1 MGNFCGKKP
10 QKSHFQYRDNMLPNM
25 IPNIND
31 DIINRLVD
39 QWQGS
44 VIAYFKQRFKQYANK
59 EDNSLD
65 QHDFIK
71 IFPQLAS
78 FPKNVKKK
86 AFDFFDRDRNGKVD
100 FKEFCQSL
108 SVCCKSDVNSKI
120 YLLYMLFDTDND
132 KYLSRNEVQT
142 MIKYCSHY
150 IFKIRASDHVVNN
163 SSTNKIVGNIEKE
176 SLDQQKLKQHQSQ
189 LDRLSVTQGNIAI
202 NDAYVA
208 TDNIKI
214 LSKTA
219 SKELGLAHDAAANN
233 TQDKNQ
239 KQQQKSQKEIQK
251 KQQILIEQ
259 QEKETLAYLFNK
271 KQDKIGYQ
279 TFYNWAIDYFNVE
292 EFFLMFEL
300 VPDPLLEREIIRSI
314 IKEEGQI
321 DSQINKVMSEYR
333 QKQQLEEQSQVR
345 NGNQTN
351 IQEASK
357 NNKKNSN
364 GSLKQQQAKVGNS
377 FEKLLQKERF
387 TETIY
392 VVSWK
397 WWFMWRYYINYAY
410 KIKKMNTHNQ
420 QKMFKNTHF
429 NAQEAVLS
437 QQDKNSTNAV
447 NYNDLKNNSPP
458 GIGLNLIS
466 EAANSMQEKG
476 NLTNSNNNIANKLQ
490 INQQKGVGVIGEEQN
505 DRQLNDFSNIANNDS
520 LYRSQEQFDQNSNSP
535 AFSPQQRDSN
545 HSRNSM
551 VDLEFNNS
559 IPSERQEEQK
569 VKYHLKPNAFKNNL
583 EINARNLQEN
593 EIHFD
598 ISHQNQVRGH
608 YQHQN
613 QQYNSNKILGGEED
627 IISDHNLFR
636 PYSPSKVNHDL
647 NNFGQAHQ
655 NVKNMYAE
663 KVEQIQKNENQD
675 NKRQGD
681 DGLQSFQGIQN
692 NHNQPQESQVRSV
705 SHHHQFQ
712 QQGSFFTPRQSQQQ
726 NQNYQQETSGNKQI
740 YFSNAAAD
748 KHLLNYNSNTQRD
761 INDSELF
768 QNPNWN
774 NQQYDNSQN
783 NSPSKHKGII
793 NPQQVQT
800 QKIEQFEDQHQ
811 NLFNYQGGQQLLN
824 FPDTPSSVPGLGL
837 VLPQSIRNDNNQDGN
852 FQDKAK
858 HQVETHNFVA
868 HQNETELISQNNSNV
883 QQQQDNKQQQYNI
896 SQRQAQDKQNDN
908 QTIYNE
914 VLHPETRGMNTS
926 IVQMF
931 QQSQVYQQQQQQY
944 QNQLE
949 KANSVN
955 DGLDLMQIEQS
966 ERVEIG
972 QSPQDHVQLYIQKS
986 VYAGQNQSERNKPTI
1001 NPNIQGNMN
1010 QITNKNDQQSSQQ
1023 QQSKNGDQPSTL
1035 FSQIKFNIC
1044 KPLQGLKG
1052 ETHDLISQDDLSKSN
1067 IAAATN
1073 KHINNNINNQ
1083 VEQSQFAKEYQNN
1096 AQPELLNQTSTSPKK
1111 SDEPSSPQKQQNI
1124 IDVNL
1129 TTILTTQNNIQKSN
1143 QINLNTVHIPTD
1155 KMLHDDYMDEFDKGI
1170 QNTEEFGDHE
1180 EEEDHKKV
1188 NDDRLRFQQYSGHN
1202 LGDRP
1207 TQIDNTDIEGEFQGE
1222 LQKNILKN
1230 NDYVIIPEKA
1240 WEKLFSWYS
1249 GGPTFKRKRIV
1260 DIQKNYKTV
1269 ELYPPLVIGYK
1280 CRKNGEI
1287 NYDSRQELM
1296 VSSWKT
1302 LKEVMKKFQKYFKS
1316 EKQEDILYYK
1326 KMGSYW
1332 NKATDLD
1339 KTMIVDLQ
1347 IESGT
1352 IFLFLTKA
1360 IEEKFLEKQ
1369 KLKTSIKGGI
1379 NTFTEIL
1386 DTYEVGDRI
1395 CVFHPSERIEK
1406 KGYIF
1411 SIKNDTIQIHFK
1423 RESYR
1428 NDIIFEKKKLE
1439 NYLKQESNQVSQLN
1453 IDQSITHL
1461 NNHIKYNP
1469 KMIGL
1474 ANLGNTC
1481 FINCIIQFLVHTP
1494 FFRQYLL
1501 DEIYRDSIKENIIVN
1516 QSQNPQS
1523 ANANQATGNLN
1534 NQAVPNVN
1542 SVYSN
1547 NNSSGIYKDQ
1557 YPQNQGN
1564 TQEQQ
1569 ISLIHELS
1577 QLAKYLKQKPYN
1589 DIYDPVKPESLK
1601 KSIDKLMPNFSG
1613 HEQHDAQE
1621 FLQGF
1626 LDKLND
1632 EIKIKKLV
1640 NLNKPEENSNNNTN
1654 NVSAAATNGLANQTV
1669 TKQYTKT
1676 ASNGTTQPLQ
1686 LKKDTFSNNKDITTL
1701 AKQTQSKY
1709 VYEENFTTQPPQFPP
1724 EPISNLPLQPA
1735 VSSQLHTDQ
1744 ITETNQNNKRES
1756 GDKLENQQN
1765 TKPQQVY
1772 QEFSI
1777 IKDVYMGQTINTIEC
1792 SVCGNV
1798 NHKYE
1803 DFFTISLPLPIKNEI
1818 LYEVTYVPR
1827 INKGILKPIKKYGIK
1842 LHRSATYGDFQQAFY
1857 KTSRI
1862 NPQNVVFAEIFK
1874 NYNFKSFYLIDPN
1887 IPMRNL
1893 GIRSNDEI
1901 TAFEVI
1907 NTNQLLEEETKSLYP
1922 HNYTISSQNK
1932 GLKEGDFVDYN
1943 YQSNGL
1949 SQWVHGQIER
1959 IAFAEQK
1966 NEQIV
1971 QLRLLD
1977 ENTKQF
1983 NHLYRFKNEQK
1994 RIMPFRTQIP
2004 FYPNQKGYVIFLVNR
2019 RKVNN
2024 TIERFGIPLCIII
2037 PGWLTWKE
2045 LHLMVFSQVKRCIDF
2060 NYLIKKYQTT
2070 TKAQTK
2076 QKIKSAK
2083 TQGYTQLG
2091 GELEEID
2098 FNNAAQTYQND
2109 DYRTKEK
2116 THQEQVQYVRE
2127 HRQKAPSFHGFGED
2141 QFQGNQINQDDEYIR
2156 NRKSLINYQQ
2166 TSDAYRISSKSP
2178 IKNKQQKDGEA
2189 PQLRPTVSDYQNIYK
2204 ANTSTFIHQY
2214 QENLQSNG
2222 YSNQNQDGNQNSQQ
2236 QNNLKNTI
2244 KQSANLEKNQK
2255 FESRNQQSQQYQ
2267 SLDEY
2272 YSAFNGEIKDS
2283 IDFLQSSYFPY
2294 KLRVIDQTTQR
2305 CIICDL
2311 PLIPDVTQK
2320 EICQGCEPPL
2330 IERPIFW
2337 DIKQLAFVFAIDWK
2351 DSLSFNPSS
2360 MVPQNDESYVDLKKQ
2375 KNEIKMGIPIQSCF
2389 DLFSAQEKVQLEC
2402 DVCKVN
2408 QLQTT
2413 MHLLHKLPNILI
2425 VFYSYYKLYQ
2435 KILFQK
2441 IHLSRFQ
2448 YQNGLFEKIDDL
2460 VNFPLK
2466 KLDLSKWVFKD
2477 NKLLQTQQ
2485 NSKQTQDNQNEIYD
2499 LFAVVNHLGNG
2510 HGGHYTSFVNVKE
2523 DGSELKDC
2531 WVNFDD
2537 EQVNY
2542 INQEEVL
2549 SNKGYLL
2556 IYKKKFSTSAIVN
2569 LTYKKL

>member
-120 YLLYMLFDTDND
+120 YLLYMLFDTDSD
-132 KYLSRNEVQT
+132 KYLSRNE
-142 MIKYCSHY
+142 
-150 IFKIRASDHVVNN
+150 IRTNDLVVNN
-163 SSTNKIVGNIEKE
+163 SSTNKIVGNIEKD
-176 SLDQQKLKQHQSQ
+176 SLDQQRLKQHQSQ
-189 LDRLSVTQGNIAI
+189 LDKLSVTQGNIAI
-202 NDAYVA
+202 NDAYIVN
-208 TDNIKI
+208 DNIKI
-214 LSKTA
+214 LSKTT
-219 SKELGLAHDAAANN
+219 SKEIGAAYDATTNN

-239 KQQQKSQKEIQK
+239 KQQQKTQKEIQK

-259 QEKETLAYLFNK
+259 QEKETLAYLFSK

-314 IKEEGQI
+314 IKEEGQK
-321 DSQINKVMSEYR
+321 DRQINQVLLEYR
-333 QKQQLEEQSQVR
+333 QKQQLLEEQNQVR
-345 NGNQTN
+345 NGNETN
-351 IQEASK
+351 NQDTSK

-364 GSLKQQQAKVGNS
+364 GNIKQQQGKVANS

-420 QKMFKNTHF
+420 QKMFKNF
-429 NAQEAVLS
+429 NGQDTQ

-447 NYNDLKNNSPP
+447 NYNDLKNSSPP
-458 GIGLNLIS
+458 ELGINLIS
-466 EAANSMQEKG
+466 EAG
-476 NLTNSNNNIANKLQ
+476 NKQQDKISAANNNNNNLASNIQ
-490 INQQKGVGVIGEEQN
+490 TNQQKGIGLIGEEQN

-520 LYRSQEQFDQNSNSP
+520 LYRSQEQFESNSNSP
-535 AFSPQQRDSN
+535 AFSPQRRDSN

-583 EINARNLQEN
+583 EINMRNLQEN
-593 EIHFD
+593 EI
-598 ISHQNQVRGH
+598 GH
-608 YQHQN
+608 YQYHN

-647 NNFGQAHQ
+647 NSFGQAHQ
-655 NVKNMYAE
+655 IIKNTYVE
-663 KVEQIQKNENQD
+663 KIDHIKTNEIQEN
-675 NKRQGD
+675 KSLGD
-681 DGLQSFQGIQN
+681 DGQQNFQGIQ

-712 QQGSFFTPRQSQQQ
+712 QQGSFFTPRQSQLQ

-748 KHLLNYNSNTQRD
+748 KHLLNYNNNTQRD

-774 NQQYDNSQN
+774 NQQFENSQN
-783 NSPSKHKGII
+783 NSPSKYKGII
-793 NPQQVQT
+793 NPQQVQI

-811 NLFNYQGGQQLLN
+811 NILNYQGQQLLN
-824 FPDTPSSVPGLGL
+824 FPDTPSSIPAGL
-837 VLPQSIRNDNNQDGN
+837 VPLQSIRNGAIDNNQNIN
-852 FQDKAK
+852 FQDKTK

-868 HQNETELISQNNSNV
+868 HQNETEVISQNNSNL
-883 QQQQDNKQQQYNI
+883 QQQQQENKQQQQYNLN
-896 SQRQAQDKQNDN
+896 QKQAQEKYNDN

-931 QQSQVYQQQQQQY
+931 QQSQIQQQQLY
-944 QNQLE
+944 QNQFE
-949 KANSVN
+949 KVNSVN
-955 DGLDLMQIEQS
+955 DGFDIMQIEQS
-966 ERVEIG
+966 ERVEQG
-972 QSPQDHVQLYIQKS
+972 QSPQDHVQFYIQKS
-986 VYAGQNQSERNKPTI
+986 VYAGQNQNERNKPTI
-1001 NPNIQGNMN
+1001 NPNIQGNIN
-1010 QITNKNDQQSSQQ
+1010 QIANKNDQQSIQQ
-1023 QQSKNGDQPSTL
+1023 QTKNIDQPSTL

-1052 ETHDLISQDDLSKSN
+1052 ETHDLLSQDDLSKSN

-1073 KHINNNINNQ
+1073 KHINNYNSNQ
-1083 VEQSQFAKEYQNN
+1083 VEQSQFAKEFQNN
-1096 AQPELLNQTSTSPKK
+1096 QQPELLNQTSNSPKK
-1111 SDEPSSPQKQQNI
+1111 SEEPSSPDKQQNI

-1129 TTILTTQNNIQKSN
+1129 NTILTTQNNTKKSN
-1143 QINLNTVHIPTD
+1143 EINLNTVHIPTD

-1287 NYDSRQELM
+1287 NYDTRQELM

-1352 IFLFLTKA
+1352 IFLFLNKA

-1369 KLKTSIKGGI
+1369 KMKSQIKGGI

-1453 IDQSITHL
+1453 IDQSMTHL

-1516 QSQNPQS
+1516 QSQNPQTVVAA
-1523 ANANQATGNLN
+1523 ANSVAGNFN
-1534 NQAVPNVN
+1534 NQAIANVN
-1542 SVYSN
+1542 SVISN
-1547 NNSSGIYKDQ
+1547 NNPSNIYKDQ
-1557 YPQNQGN
+1557 QPQNQGN
-1564 TQEQQ
+1564 SQEQQ

-1640 NLNKPEENSNNNTN
+1640 NINKPDETN
-1654 NVSAAATNGLANQTV
+1654 NSVSNTATNALANQNTA
-1669 TKQYTKT
+1669 KQNTRT
-1676 ASNGTTQPLQ
+1676 ISNSNTQPLQ
-1686 LKKDTFSNNKDITTL
+1686 LQKNSFSNNKDITSL
-1701 AKQTQSKY
+1701 VKQTLSKY
-1709 VYEENFTTQPPQFPP
+1709 VYEENLTSQPPQFPP

-1735 VSSQLHTDQ
+1735 VSSQMQTDQ
-1744 ITETNQNNKRES
+1744 IIETNQNNKRES

-1765 TKPQQVY
+1765 TKPQQVF

-1777 IKDVYMGQTINTIEC
+1777 IKDVYMGQTINTIQC

-1803 DFFTISLPLPIKNEI
+1803 DFFTISLPLPIKNEV

-1827 INKGILKPIKKYGIK
+1827 INKGIMKPIKKYGIK
-1842 LHRSATYGDFQQAFY
+1842 LHRSATYADFQQAFY

-1862 NPQNVVFAEIFK
+1862 NPQTVVFAEICK
-1874 NYNFKSFYLIDPN
+1874 NYNFKNLYLIDPS

-1922 HNYTISSQNK
+1922 HNYTIHSQNK
-1932 GLKEGDFVDYN
+1932 NIKEGDFVDYN
-1943 YQSNGL
+1943 YQSNGFNL
-1949 SQWVHGQIER
+1949 WMHGQIER
-1959 IAFAEQK
+1959 ITFAEQK

-1977 ENTKQF
+1977 ENLAGSLGKSYIFWFSAKLKDALT
-1983 NHLYRFKNEQK
+1983 LYIYN
-1994 RIMPFRTQIP
+1994 I
-2004 FYPNQKGYVIFLVNR
+2004 YNQK
-2019 RKVNN
+2019 
-2024 TIERFGIPLCIII
+2024 
-2037 PGWLTWKE
+2037 
-2045 LHLMVFSQVKRCIDF
+2045 

-2070 TKAQTK
+2070 AKAQTK

-2116 THQEQVQYVRE
+2116 THQEQLQYVRE
-2127 HRQKAPSFHGFGED
+2127 YRQKAPSFHGFGED

-2156 NRKSLINYQQ
+2156 NRKSLVNQ
-2166 TSDAYRISSKSP
+2166 TDAYRISSKSP
-2178 IKNKQQKDGEA
+2178 IKNKQQKDEEP
-2189 PQLRPTVSDYQNIYK
+2189 PQLRPTISDYQNIYK

-2222 YSNQNQDGNQNSQQ
+2222 YSNQNQDGNTNSQ

-2244 KQSANLEKNQK
+2244 KQSVNLEKNQK
-2255 FESRNQQSQQYQ
+2255 FESHAQKSQQYQ
-2267 SLDEY
+2267 NLDEY

-2294 KLRVIDQTTQR
+2294 RLRVIDSVTQR
-2305 CIICDL
+2305 CVICDL
-2311 PLIPDVTQK
+2311 PLIPDITQK
-2320 EICQGCEPPL
+2320 ESCQGCEPGL

-2337 DIKQLAFVFAIDWK
+2337 DIKQLALVFAIDWK

-2360 MVPQNDESYVDLKKQ
+2360 MVPQNDESYIDLKKQ

-2408 QLQTT
+2408 QIQTT
-2413 MHLLHKLPNILI
+2413 MHLLNKLPNILI
-2425 VFYSYYKLYQ
+2425 
-2435 KILFQK
+2435 

-2477 NKLLQTQQ
+2477 NKLQQAQQ
-2485 NSKQTQDNQNEIYD
+2485 NSKQIQDNQNEIYD

-2510 HGGHYTSFVNVKE
+2510 HGGHYTSFVNIKE